1 MHAEQLSTYLD
12 VSLLWSLLKHYYPLH
27 LDHPLPPPASA
38 RWEDHIAG
46 SHNLSAATGQQ
57 LLEDNHEDFQ
67 GGQLQLYSDQ
77 KAAVPE
83 PGTYLTTSQLDQSL
97 HGTHHEYPS
106 HLNNETSISL
116 DLSAGT
122 LLGEILNVLR
132 TYVCT
137 ALGVHEVYSTKRKE
151 AFSLQAQECKY
162 KLAIQL

>member
-1 MHAEQLSTYLD
+1 M
-12 VSLLWSLLKHYYPLH
+12 
-27 LDHPLPPPASA
+27 
-38 RWEDHIAG
+38 
-46 SHNLSAATGQQ
+46 
-57 LLEDNHEDFQ
+57 
-67 GGQLQLYSDQ
+67 YSDQ
-77 KAAVPE
+77 KVAVPE

-151 AFSLQAQECKY
+151 AFSLQAHECKY